1 MLTDADRQDI
11 VLEALQTLLPDPQ
24 DDKQAVIELYYF
36 RNKRGAFK
44 ANARCWKHTNENWM
58 FWTSIK
64 DDAPTLAKLAIRI
77 LSTAANSVPS
87 ERAFSTMKLQHMKL
101 RNRLLP
107 SRVDK
112 LVFIHINQRILT
124 EGPKRLYEMAEQ
136 EVLQLERDL
145 AVLLDEGYLYSELA
159 TEIQQREDPNMHQIK
174 DAKWPAAEQ
183 RPGLGRNGRIQDHF
197 RGAPRPEAS
206 PDT

>member
-1 MLTDADRQDI
+1 
-11 VLEALQTLLPDPQ
+11 
-24 DDKQAVIELYYF
+24 
-36 RNKRGAFK
+36 
-44 ANARCWKHTNENWM
+44 M

-64 DDAPTLAKLAIRI
+64 DDAPTLANLAIRI
-77 LSTAANSVPS
+77 LSTTANSVPS
-87 ERAFSTMKLQHMKL
+87 ERAFSTMKLQHTKL
-101 RNRLLP
+101 RNRLLS

-112 LVFIHINQRILT
+112 LVFIYINQRILT
-124 EGPKRLYEMAEQ
+124 EGPKRLHKMTEQ

-174 DAKWPAAEQ
+174 DAKQPAAAQ
-183 RPGLGRNGRIQDHF
+183 MPGLGRNGRIQDHF
-197 RGAPRPEAS
+197 RGAQRPEAC

>member
-1 MLTDADRQDI
+1 
-11 VLEALQTLLPDPQ
+11 
-24 DDKQAVIELYYF
+24 
-36 RNKRGAFK
+36 
-44 ANARCWKHTNENWM
+44 M

-64 DDAPTLAKLAIRI
+64 DDAPTLANLAIRI

-87 ERAFSTMKLQHMKL
+87 ERAFSTMKLQHTKL

-112 LVFIHINQRILT
+112 LVFIHINRRILT

-145 AVLLDEGYLYSELA
+145 AVLLA

-174 DAKWPAAEQ
+174 DAKRPAAEQ

-197 RGAPRPEAS
+197 WGAPRPEACL
-206 PDT
+206 DT